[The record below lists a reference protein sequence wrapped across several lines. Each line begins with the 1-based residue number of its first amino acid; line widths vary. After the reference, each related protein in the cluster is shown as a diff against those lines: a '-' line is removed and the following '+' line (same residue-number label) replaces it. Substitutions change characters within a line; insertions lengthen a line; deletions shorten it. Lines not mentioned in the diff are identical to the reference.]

1 MDFALLLQGPLWAFL
16 CVLSRTGMLLS
27 LMPPLRGSQI
37 PMRVRALLAIMLA
50 FAVTPLVL
58 SNASQPPNN
67 LLVMGIQ
74 LAKEVL
80 LGVLFGTAIHV
91 VVTGLQFGGQIM
103 SSLASMDLA
112 EGADPTTE
120 ETTSVINQM
129 LSWIAMAMFLL
140 LGGHRQLLSC
150 CLDSFAYYPAGAIL
164 AEEHWLL
171 HFQELLTHSI
181 TVGIRAAAPVA
192 IALLIANLITAI
204 IGRTLPQMNIMAIG
218 FNINVFV
225 LLLMLVLS
233 IGGMGWVFQN
243 ELAIWIE
250 QLETLFP
257 VVNRNG

>member
-1 MDFALLLQGPLWAFL
+1 MDFAALLQGPLWAFL
-16 CVLSRTGMLLS
+16 CVLSRTGTLLTM
-27 LMPPLRGSQI
+27 MPPLRGSQV

-50 FAVTPLVL
+50 FAVTPLVMT
-58 SNASQPPNN
+58 NASPPPNN
-67 LLVMGIQ
+67 LLMMGIQ

-129 LSWIAMAMFLL
+129 LSWIAMAMFLA

-150 CLDSFAYYPAGAIL
+150 CLDSFSHYPAGAIL
-164 AEEHWLL
+164 AEQHWLL

-181 TVGIRAAAPVA
+181 TIGIRAAAPVA
-192 IALLIANLITAI
+192 IALLIANLVTAI

-233 IGGMGWVFQN
+233 IGGMGWIFQN
-243 ELAIWIE
+243 ELATWIDRI
-250 QLETLFP
+250 QNLFP
-257 VVNRNG
+257 PVIANG